1 MKAKLPN
8 LILLVILLAIGLS
21 ATARTQIT
29 FTRMP
34 VRSSAANEQQGQQP
48 QKGLPPE
55 KKKSLSKYGPE
66 DAFPGARE
74 QENEPNE
81 SKRAASRQ
89 QSSPANPRPS
99 PTPVSVSTTS
109 LIATPTPVAEAT
121 ISLTTSNPV
130 APAATPKDVIPSS
143 SGGSWSSGIIPVTL
157 STAALLVF
165 GALIYVVGML
175 RKKLFEG
182 DKK

>member
-1 MKAKLPN
+1 MKAKLLN
-8 LILLVILLAIGLS
+8 LILLAISLAVFLPVIAH
-21 ATARTQIT
+21 AQIA

-34 VRSSAANEQQGQQP
+34 ARSGASDQQQEKQP
-48 QKGLPPE
+48 QRGLPPE
-55 KKKSLSKYGPE
+55 KKKSLSNYGPE

-74 QENEPNE
+74 QEEQQTG

-89 QSSPANPRPS
+89 QSSTANPQ
-99 PTPVSVSTTS
+99 PTATPASASTTS
-109 LIATPTPVAEAT
+109 LIAAPTPVDAAAPTPAVSDTVAAT
-121 ISLTTSNPV
+121 
-130 APAATPKDVIPSS
+130 TPKDVTPSS
-143 SGGSWSSGIIPVTL
+143 SGESRTSGMMIPVTL

-175 RKKLFEG
+175 RKKLNEG